1 MKILK
6 NIKNGNEREK
16 RAYTTR
22 YQILLKKQLQ
32 LRQFDNYNG
41 QADGPT
47 EQSNSPVVYV
57 KAPDFIK
64 LRPQCS
70 EERIAISKNGAG

>member
-1 MKILK
+1 MNMKMKILK

-57 KAPDFIK
+57 KAPDF
-64 LRPQCS
+64 L
-70 EERIAISKNGAG
+70 